1 MTADPRR
8 MLRTALALTGALVL
22 VPGCSKSAPYD
33 VVIRGGTVYDGTG
46 APGVLADV
54 AIKAD
59 TIAAVGT
66 IPPGS
71 GAAELDA
78 TNLAVA
84 PGFINMLSWAN
95 VSLLHDG
102 RSQGGI
108 RQGVTLEVMG
118 EGSSMGPL
126 TDSMRAEM
134 IAREGDIK
142 YDVPWTTLGE
152 YLEHL
157 ERHGISTN
165 VASFIGAGTVR
176 IHEVGYANRPATP
189 AELARMQDL
198 VRQAMREGALGV
210 GSSLIYAPDNYASTD
225 ELIAL
230 ARAAGEDGG
239 MYISHMR
246 DEGTHVLD
254 AVDEL
259 LRIASAAGVRAEIYH
274 LKASGRANWP
284 KLDSVIA
291 KVDSARQAGLV
302 ITADIYT
309 YPASSTGLDATMP
322 TWVQEGGH
330 AAWVQRLKDPAI
342 RARLARE
349 MRGGA
354 GGYDNSFANA
364 GGPDG
369 ILLVSFRQDSLR
381 YLIGKTLGNVARM
394 RGTPPE
400 ETAMDLV
407 VQDDSRVGCV
417 FFTMSEENVRKKI
430 ALPWVSFGS
439 DAGSYATEGV
449 FLKTGT
455 HPRAYGNVARLLG
468 KYVREEHVIPLEE
481 AIRKLTSLPATN
493 LRLDRR
499 GQLAPGY
506 FADVVVFD
514 PATIIDHATFEKPHQ
529 YSTGV
534 RDVFVNGVE
543 VLRDGVHTGATPGRF
558 VRGPGSRG
566 AHEPSQ

>member
-1 MTADPRR
+1 MAMSFRSSVRSEVWRAGILLLPQ
-8 MLRTALALTGALVL
+8 LLS
-22 VPGCSKSAPYD
+22 GCGNRPYD

-46 APGVLADV
+46 SPGVVGDV
-54 AIKAD
+54 AIEGD
-59 TIAAVGT
+59 SIVVVGVV
-66 IPPGS
+66 PPGS
-71 GAAELDA
+71 GDREMDA
-78 TNLAVA
+78 TGLAVA

-95 VSLLHDG
+95 VSLIQDG

-134 IAREGDIK
+134 IARQQDIT
-142 YDVPWTTLGE
+142 YDIPWTTLGQ
-152 YLEHL
+152 YLEYMQQ
-157 ERHGISTN
+157 RGISTN
-165 VASFIGAGTVR
+165 IASFIGAGTVR
-176 IHEVGYANRPATP
+176 EHEVGYANRPATP
-189 AELARMQDL
+189 EELARMQDL
-198 VRQAMREGALGV
+198 VREAMREGALGV
-210 GSSLIYAPDNYASTD
+210 GSSLIYAPDNYAPTE

-230 ARAAGEDGG
+230 ARAAGEYHG

-246 DEGTHVLD
+246 DEGAHVLD
-254 AVDEL
+254 ALDEL
-259 LRIASAAGVRAEIYH
+259 IHIADAAHVPAEIYH
-274 LKASGRANWP
+274 LKASGRANWA

-291 KVDSARQAGLV
+291 KVDSARDAGLHL
-302 ITADIYT
+302 TADMYT

-330 AAWVQRLKDPAI
+330 KAWVKRLRDPAI
-342 RARLARE
+342 RARLAKE

-381 YLIGKTLGNVARM
+381 YLIGKTLGEVARM
-394 RGTPPE
+394 RGTSPE

-417 FFTMSEENVRKKI
+417 FFTMSEDNVKKKI

-493 LRLDRR
+493 LKLQRR
-499 GQLAPGY
+499 GRLAPGY
-506 FADVVVFD
+506 FADVVVFNPD
-514 PATIIDHATFEKPHQ
+514 SVIDHATFEKPHQ

-534 RDVFVNGVE
+534 RDVFVNGTQ
-543 VLRDGVHTGATPGRF
+543 VLKDGEHTGAKPGRF
-558 VRGPGSRG
+558 VRGPGWVG
-566 AHEPSQ
+566 HI

>member
-1 MTADPRR
+1 MTAESRVNTPRGR
-8 MLRTALALTGALVL
+8 IVRAALVL
-22 VPGCSKSAPYD
+22 TGVLVLGCGKSAPYD

-46 APGVLADV
+46 APGVVADV
-54 AIKAD
+54 AIDAD
-59 TIAAVGT
+59 TIAAVGA

-71 GAAELDA
+71 GAAEIDA
-78 TNLAVA
+78 HGLAVA

-142 YDVPWTTLGE
+142 YDVPWTTLGQ

-157 ERHGISTN
+157 QKHGISTN

-176 IHEVGYANRPATP
+176 VHEVGYANRPATP
-189 AELARMQDL
+189 AELARMQEL
-198 VRQAMREGALGV
+198 VREAMREGALGV

-230 ARAAGEDGG
+230 AKAAGEYGG

-246 DEGTHVLD
+246 DEGAHVLE
-254 AVDEL
+254 ATDEL
-259 LRIASAAGVRAEIYH
+259 LRIASTAGVRAEIYH

-291 KVDSARQAGLV
+291 KVDSARHAGLA
-302 ITADIYT
+302 ITADMYT

-354 GGYDNSFANA
+354 DGYDNSFANA

-381 YLIGKTLGNVARM
+381 YLIGKTLGEVARM

-407 VQDDSRVGCV
+407 IQDDSRVGCV
-417 FFTMSEENVRKKI
+417 FFTMSEDNVKKKI

-449 FLKTGT
+449 FLKSGT

-506 FADVVVFD
+506 FADVVEFD

-543 VLRDGVHTGATPGRF
+543 VLRDGTHTGATPGRF
-558 VRGPGSRG
+558 VRGPGWT
-566 AHEPSQ
+566 P

>member
-1 MTADPRR
+1 
-8 MLRTALALTGALVL
+8 
-22 VPGCSKSAPYD
+22 
-33 VVIRGGTVYDGTG
+33 
-46 APGVLADV
+46 
-54 AIKAD
+54 
-59 TIAAVGT
+59 
-66 IPPGS
+66 
-71 GAAELDA
+71 
-78 TNLAVA
+78 
-84 PGFINMLSWAN
+84 
-95 VSLLHDG
+95 
-102 RSQGGI
+102 
-108 RQGVTLEVMG
+108 
-118 EGSSMGPL
+118 
-126 TDSMRAEM
+126 MRAEM

-400 ETAMDLV
+400 ETAMDLL

-558 VRGPGSRG
+558 VRGPGWT
-566 AHEPSQ
+566 P